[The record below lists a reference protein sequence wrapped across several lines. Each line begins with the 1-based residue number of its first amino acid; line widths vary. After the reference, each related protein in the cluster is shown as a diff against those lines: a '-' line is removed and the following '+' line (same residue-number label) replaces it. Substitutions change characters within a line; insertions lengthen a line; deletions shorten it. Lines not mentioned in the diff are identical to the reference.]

1 MRKGI
6 RLALAAVL
14 TGALVFSV
22 GASRA
27 ADDLE
32 IEKARAFI
40 RGYSDAPT
48 AFPVTEPLKKLP
60 TGKKIAIIDCGS
72 PICGLFA
79 NLAQQ
84 PSEMLGMTLT
94 RIKAGTTADGVAA
107 AFDTV
112 LEGHFDG
119 VFVPA
124 VAPSL
129 WQRYLNKLDAAHI
142 PVVASGIIGLDRA
155 KVPVV
160 GASETSTTLGG
171 VLMADWAVARDGSK
185 LDAVFYTTPELSF
198 TNLLA
203 DVFVKEAK
211 ERCKNCV
218 VRVVEI
224 PVATFGN
231 KAPTIVVDDLLAHP
245 KTTVAV
251 FAVGEQT
258 IGLPSALKIADIK
271 LPMLLNVPGP
281 SELSSIRDGTY
292 TAGLGN
298 DLAVLTWTMV
308 DSLARLTTGQVPA
321 EGALRDQLVCQF
333 LSANNIKGDTSR
345 GWTGYPDFPDR
356 FKALWAAAK

>member
-1 MRKGI
+1 MRNGP
-6 RLALAAVL
+6 RLSLAVALLAVVAAS
-14 TGALVFSV
+14 AS
-22 GASRA
+22 ASRA
-27 ADDLE
+27 ADDVE
-32 IEKARAFI
+32 IEKARALI
-40 RGYSDAPT
+40 RGYTDAPT
-48 AFPVTEPLKKLP
+48 AFPVAEPLKKRP
-60 TGKKIAIIDCGS
+60 IGKKIAFIDCGS

-79 NLAQQ
+79 SLAQQ

-129 WQRYLNKLDAAHI
+129 WQRYLNKLDAARI
-142 PVVASGIIGLDRA
+142 PVVASGIIGLDRT
-155 KVPVV
+155 KVSVV
-160 GASETSTTLGG
+160 GASETSTTLSGT
-171 VLMADWAVARDGSK
+171 LMADWAVARDGSK
-185 LDAVFYTTPELSF
+185 LDAVFYITPELSF

-203 DVFVKEAK
+203 DVFVKEVK
-211 ERCKNCV
+211 GRCKDCV

-245 KTTVAV
+245 KTTAAV

-258 IGLPSALKIADIK
+258 IGLPSALKTADLK

-321 EGALRDQLVCQF
+321 EGALKDQLVCQF
-333 LSANNIKGDTSR
+333 LTAKNIKGDTSR
-345 GWTGYPDFPDR
+345 GWTGYPDYPER
-356 FKALWAAAK
+356 FKALWATAK